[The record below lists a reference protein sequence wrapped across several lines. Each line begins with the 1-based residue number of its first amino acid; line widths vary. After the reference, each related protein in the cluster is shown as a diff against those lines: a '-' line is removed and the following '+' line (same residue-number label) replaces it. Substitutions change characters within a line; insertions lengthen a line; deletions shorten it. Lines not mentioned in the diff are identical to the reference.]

1 MVSFTTCSGENK
13 RSMCFS
19 NQELYWLG
27 VAVTGL
33 RIVLAC
39 GGAAAH
45 TQQKVQDSPF
55 RAVGVDCP
63 EPGWDPI
70 NMRRLVAYD
79 VP

>member
-1 MVSFTTCSGENK
+1 
-13 RSMCFS
+13 
-19 NQELYWLG
+19 
-27 VAVTGL
+27 
-33 RIVLAC
+33 VLAC